1 MQSFADVASKPVFV
15 FTGMGPLWWAMGQ
28 ELLEHEP
35 VFRKT
40 AEKCDAIFQR
50 LAGWSILAEMSANE
64 DQSQIT
70 SAHLAQPANFILQ
83 AGLTALWRDWGV
95 EPAATIGHSQGEVA
109 AAYAAGV
116 LDLPDAV
123 RISYHLGRLLK
134 RRVSKGAMLAVGLSK
149 ERLQSVLASD
159 LERVCIAAVNSP
171 SAVTLAGDPAA
182 LDQIASRLNAERI
195 FNRFL
200 HVDVAYHSHHMEP
213 LKSELRE
220 ALKGLR
226 IQAPVIPLYSTVTG
240 RRAGEE
246 LHSPEYWC
254 DNTREPVLFETA
266 IGRLIQAGHR
276 VFLQIGPHPVLSKST
291 EECLA
296 QQGVTGTVLGS
307 LRRGQPERKT
317 LLEAREALHRT
328 RHAAEPKG
336 LSFSAEGWNLLPNLA
351 AGLGPRMSE
360 SA

>member
-1 MQSFADVASKPVFV
+1 MHSIAEVAAKPVFV
-15 FTGMGPLWWAMGQ
+15 FTGMGPQWWAMGQ

-40 AEKCDAIFQR
+40 AEQCDAIFQR

-83 AGLTALWRDWGV
+83 AGLTALWREWGV
-95 EPAATIGHSQGEVA
+95 EPAAAIGHSQGEVA

-116 LDLPDAV
+116 LDLQDAV
-123 RISYHLGRLLK
+123 RVSYHLGRLLK
-134 RRVSKGAMLAVGLSK
+134 GRASKGAMLAVGLNQK
-149 ERLQSVLASD
+149 QLQGVLASD
-159 LERVCIAAVNSP
+159 ERVCIAAVNSP
-171 SAVTLAGDPAA
+171 SAVTLAGEPAA
-182 LDQIASRLNAERI
+182 LEQIASRLTAQKI

-213 LKSELRE
+213 LKSELRK
-220 ALKGLR
+220 ALKDLR
-226 IQAPVIPLYSTVTG
+226 VHAPAIPLYSTVTG

-254 DNTREPVLFETA
+254 DNAREPVQFETA
-266 IGRLIQAGHR
+266 IVRLIQAGHR

-291 EECLA
+291 EECLL

-317 LLEAREALHRT
+317 LLQAREALHRT
-328 RHAAEPKG
+328 RHATDRKE
-336 LSFSAEGWNLLPNLA
+336 LCFSTEAWTLLPDFA
-351 AGLGPRMSE
+351 AGMEPRMSM
-360 SA
+360 